1 MHTFH
6 GKISPSRCIIV
17 VCRLQS
23 LNSCRR
29 AASIYVAIAKSLS
42 ARHSFVK
49 CRSHKA
55 KHSITKPKQQP
66 VPCGMISW
74 SHTHPHP
81 FQHST
86 RSQEC
91 SYVSLLPEV
100 KVACL
105 GRTEVSANGGVLGR
119 CGRVLAHGSGNV
131 RSLAA

>member
-1 MHTFH
+1 MHNCSVMPAAKFEPRPE
-6 GKISPSRCIIV
+6 SSREYIC
-17 VCRLQS
+17 S
-23 LNSCRR
+23 L
-29 AASIYVAIAKSLS
+29 AKPSLS

-81 FQHST
+81 FWHST
-86 RSQEC
+86 RSQEF

-105 GRTEVSANGGVLGR
+105 ERTEVLANGGVLGR
-119 CGRVLAHGSGNV
+119 CGRALAHGSGNV
-131 RSLAA
+131 RRLAA